1 MCSCYFFWWIK
12 LNHVFILL
20 YHCLLI
26 FETGFLHFRK
36 EQNLIYP
43 SYQRPNL
50 NRVSHLMYLENK
62 PC

>member
-36 EQNLIYP
+36 SKIYFV
-43 SYQRPNL
+43 RPINGQT
-50 NRVSHLMYLENK
+50 
-62 PC
+62 